1 MKKSWEQLVL
11 LTNGSRSTSGL
22 TVFRDKH
29 ALFLSGKWEENNFPG
44 FLPHLL
50 IFFLWKDSFCVI
62 NTLFLK
68 KVINNWH
75 FRAPKMTM
83 LIIGY
88 YDLSIIAITTKD
100 MIILSLLS
108 FKKKLLKGLMINSPF
123 LRAHC
128 NDSRLYTKVSSVSP
142 LFN

>member
-1 MKKSWEQLVL
+1 
-11 LTNGSRSTSGL
+11 
-22 TVFRDKH
+22 
-29 ALFLSGKWEENNFPG
+29 
-44 FLPHLL
+44 
-50 IFFLWKDSFCVI
+50 
-62 NTLFLK
+62 
-68 KVINNWH
+68 
-75 FRAPKMTM
+75 MTI

-88 YDLSIIAITTKD
+88 YDLSIIDLTTKY

-128 NDSRLYTKVSSVSP
+128 NDRRLYTKVSSVSP